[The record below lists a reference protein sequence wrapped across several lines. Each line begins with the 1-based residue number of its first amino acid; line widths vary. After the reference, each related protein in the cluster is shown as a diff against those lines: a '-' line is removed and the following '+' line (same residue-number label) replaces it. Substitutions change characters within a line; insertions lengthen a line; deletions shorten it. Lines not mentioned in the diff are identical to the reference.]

1 MTVGHYI
8 VVMCN
13 LYHNKKRSLFMDGL
27 AFLELANE
35 VVGAVGAELRDCTA
49 RLARSEEGGADW
61 WQRQEELEREQQEAS
76 LVLDHDREA

>member
-1 MTVGHYI
+1 ML
-8 VVMCN
+8 N

-35 VVGAVGAELRDCTA
+35 VVGAVGAELRECTV
-49 RLARSEEGGADW
+49 RLSRSEEGGADW

-76 LVLDHDREA
+76 RALGHDREA

>member
-1 MTVGHYI
+1 
-8 VVMCN
+8 
-13 LYHNKKRSLFMDGL
+13 MDGL

-49 RLARSEEGGADW
+49 RLSRREAGGGADW

-76 LVLDHDREA
+76 LALNHDREA

>member
-1 MTVGHYI
+1 MTVGHCFGI
-8 VVMCN
+8 MLN

-49 RLARSEEGGADW
+49 RLSRREDGGADW
-61 WQRQEELEREQQEAS
+61 WQRQEQLEREEQETSPA
-76 LVLDHDREA
+76 LTHDREA

>member
-1 MTVGHYI
+1 ML
-8 VVMCN
+8 N

-49 RLARSEEGGADW
+49 RLSRREDGGGADW
-61 WQRQEELEREQQEAS
+61 WQRQEQLEREEQEAS
-76 LVLDHDREA
+76 SAFAHDREA